1 MVVGATITVE
11 ATGQTITG
19 QVIEVM
25 EVMAAMEVFQVT
37 QGMEEAIN
45 LTMEDTDQVM
55 EDTVAMEETQVS
67 TQIYSS

>member
-55 EDTVAMEETQVS
+55 EDTVAMEEIQVS
-67 TQIYSS
+67 T